1 MVYEIRPV
9 PARSRRGVTGASAPR
24 IFHPVKI
31 LHKYVLKEH
40 FGPLMF
46 AMTALTSLLLL
57 QYIAKRFG
65 ELVGK
70 GLPWSIIMEFLLLS
84 LPLTIALSLPMA
96 VLVSTLYAFS
106 RLASENEITAMKA
119 SGVSLRN
126 VLTPVLWAAVGV
138 TVFMLGFNDQILP
151 RANHK
156 LRSLQGD
163 IAQKKPTFA
172 LREQVINEV
181 SPGKLYLRAGRLSQT
196 SNTMRDITIYDL
208 GDPTRRRTIYA
219 DSGNMAMSPNQAD
232 LLLTLY
238 NGTVQDVPTSAPDQ
252 LQRLYF
258 QTQLTRVPGVGNSF
272 RKTEND
278 TFKGEREMSICEME
292 RNAVAAR
299 TRFVAARKEFR
310 DKVAFARKKGVKLSK
325 EVLDTRTTLP
335 VSIGLGEAYCALLGK
350 LKVKALVAQTP
361 APQNPV
367 QDSVKARTDSA
378 RKSIDSAAAISGPVT
393 PQADTP
399 RTPITLQRGTAPIR
413 PPITVPAAVAGGPA
427 PSLGTPATTT
437 APVTGTKIHAPST
450 GAETDPFEFVQKEA
464 IPGQMEG
471 VRLKV
476 IDTLR
481 SINRYDVEIQK
492 KFALAFACFIF
503 VLLGAPIALRFPRA
517 GVGLT
522 IGVSLVVFGLYY
534 VGLIAGES
542 LARRGLVPPFVSMW
556 IANAVFLTLALVLL
570 ARMGKEA
577 GSNRGGDLGEILDGI
592 KYRLKRRG
600 LRMASRVI
608 PRTSTP

>member
-1 MVYEIRPV
+1 
-9 PARSRRGVTGASAPR
+9 
-24 IFHPVKI
+24 VKI

-65 ELVGK
+65 DLVGK
-70 GLPWSIIMEFLLLS
+70 GLPWSVIMEFLMLS
-84 LPLTIALSLPMA
+84 IPLTVALSLPMA

-126 VLTPVLWAAVGV
+126 VLTPVLWAAAGV
-138 TVFMLGFNDQILP
+138 TLFMLAFNDQILP

-196 SNTMRDITIYDL
+196 SNTMREITIYDL
-208 GDPTRRRTIYA
+208 GDPTRRRTVYA
-219 DSGNMAMSPNQAD
+219 DSGNMAMSANQAD

-238 NGTVQDVPTSAPDQ
+238 SGTVQDVPTASPDQ

-258 QTQLTRVPGVGNSF
+258 TTQLTRVPGVGNAF
-272 RKTEND
+272 QKTEND

-292 RNAVAAR
+292 RNSVEAR
-299 TRFVAARKEFR
+299 KRFVDARNEFR
-310 DKVAFARKKGVKLSK
+310 NKLAFARRKKVKLSN
-325 EVLDTRTTLP
+325 EVLATRTTTP
-335 VSIGLGEAYCALLGK
+335 VSVGLGKAYCSMLGK

-361 APQNPV
+361 AVQTPVQTPV

-378 RKSIDSAAAISGPVT
+378 RKSIDSAAAIVGPVV
-393 PQADTP
+393 PQADSQKASVTP
-399 RTPITLQRGTAPIR
+399 PRGAPIR
-413 PPITVPAAVAGGPA
+413 SPIIAGGPS
-427 PSLGTPATTT
+427 PVPAGPLPPIS
-437 APVTGTKIHAPST
+437 AIPQPGVNPDKVHAPSS
-450 GAETDPFEFVQKEA
+450 GAVVDPEEQVPVEV
-464 IPGQMEG
+464 IPGQLEAA
-471 VRLKV
+471 RLKV
-476 IDTLR
+476 LDTLK

-492 KFALAFACFIF
+492 KFALAGACFIF

-542 LARRGLVPPFVSMW
+542 LARRGMVPPFVSMW
-556 IANAVFLTLALVLL
+556 IANAVFLLLALVLL
-570 ARMGKEA
+570 ARMGKES
-577 GSNRGGDLGEILDGI
+577 GSSRGGDFREVLDNI
-592 KYRLKRRG
+592 RYRFRRRG
-600 LRMASRVI
+600 SSAPAV
-608 PRTSTP
+608 PRTSTS

>member
-1 MVYEIRPV
+1 M
-9 PARSRRGVTGASAPR
+9 
-24 IFHPVKI
+24 KI

-70 GLPWSIIMEFLLLS
+70 GLPWSVIVEFLVLS
-84 LPLTIALSLPMA
+84 LPLTVALSLPMA

-106 RLASENEITAMKA
+106 RLAAENEITAMKA

-126 VLTPVLWAAVGV
+126 VLTPVMWAAAGV
-138 TVFMLGFNDQILP
+138 TVFMLFFNDQILP

-181 SPGKLYLRAGRLSQT
+181 SPGKLYLRTGRLSQT

-219 DSGNMAMSPNQAD
+219 DSGSMAMSANQAD

-238 NGTVQDVPTSAPDQ
+238 SGTVQDVPTNAPEQ

-258 QTQLTRVPGVGNSF
+258 TTQLTRIAGVGNAF
-272 RKTEND
+272 QKTQND

-292 RNAVAAR
+292 RNWVEALH
-299 TRFVAARKEFR
+299 RFGDAKKEFR
-310 DKVAFARKKGVKLSK
+310 DKVAFARKKKVKLSK
-325 EVLDTRTTLP
+325 EVLATQTSP
-335 VSIGLGEAYCALLGK
+335 PMSIGLGRAYCSLLGK
-350 LKVKALVAQTP
+350 LKVKALIAQTP
-361 APQNPV
+361 AKQTPIQNPVQNPV

-378 RKSIDSAAAISGPVT
+378 RKGIDSAAAISGPVI
-393 PQADTP
+393 PQPDSP
-399 RTPITLQRGTAPIR
+399 RAPIIPR
-413 PPITVPAAVAGGPA
+413 RG
-427 PSLGTPATTT
+427 
-437 APVTGTKIHAPST
+437 APVGAPILGKTFPPVTVDPRSTAGEVLPPLSGNAEKIQALSNV
-450 GAETDPFEFVQKEA
+450 GAVDPIDQVPVEV
-464 IPGQMEG
+464 IPGQLEAS
-471 VRLKV
+471 RLKV
-476 IDTLR
+476 MDTLK

-492 KFALAFACFIF
+492 KFALAGACFIF

-542 LARRGLVPPFVSMW
+542 LARRGMVPPFVSMW

-570 ARMGKEA
+570 SRMGSET
-577 GSNRGGDLGEILDGI
+577 GSSRGGDFREVLDNLR
-592 KYRLKRRG
+592 YRLRRRKAG
-600 LRMASRVI
+600 AAAPRAI
-608 PRTSTP
+608 PRASAS

>member
-1 MVYEIRPV
+1 
-9 PARSRRGVTGASAPR
+9 
-24 IFHPVKI
+24 
-31 LHKYVLKEH
+31 
-40 FGPLMF
+40 MF

-126 VLTPVLWAAVGV
+126 VLTPVLWAAAGV

-219 DSGNMAMSPNQAD
+219 DSGNMAMSANQAD
-232 LLLTLY
+232 LQLTLY
-238 NGTVQDVPTSAPDQ
+238 SGTVQDVPTEAPEQ

-258 QTQLTRVPGVGNSF
+258 QTQLTRVPGVGNAF

-278 TFKGEREMSICEME
+278 MFKGEREMSICEME
-292 RNAVAAR
+292 RNAADAR
-299 TRFVAARKEFR
+299 RRFGEARKEFR
-310 DKVAFARKKGVKLSK
+310 EKVAFARKRKVKLS
-325 EVLDTRTTLP
+325 EEALATRTTTP

-361 APQNPV
+361 PVQTPV

-378 RKSIDSAAAISGPVT
+378 RKSIDSAAAISGPVI
-393 PQADTP
+393 PQADSPARSVTP
-399 RTPITLQRGTAPIR
+399 RSGAPLGPPLVAGPSVPIP
-413 PPITVPAAVAGGPA
+413 GGPA
-427 PSLGTPATTT
+427 PYLGGTI
-437 APVTGTKIHAPST
+437 APKSDANRAKVHAPST
-450 GAETDPFEFVQKEA
+450 GGAVDPLEA
-464 IPGQMEG
+464 IPTEVIPGQVEAA
-471 VRLKV
+471 RLRV
-476 IDTLR
+476 IDTIR

-492 KFALAFACFIF
+492 KFALAGACFIF

-556 IANAVFLTLALVLL
+556 IANAVFLSIALVLL
-570 ARMGKEA
+570 ARMGAET
-577 GSNRGGDLGEILDGI
+577 GSSRSGDVREMLDNL
-592 KYRLKRRG
+592 KYRFKRRG
-600 LRMASRVI
+600 SRVAAPGVV
-608 PRTSTP
+608 PRTSPP